1 MDIKDYAQMMSY
13 LTRPRDVVPDPSTI
27 NQEPRI
33 GYSGAGVVLDIGT
46 AGIKKAIPFVK
57 QKLNEIIPY
66 GGSTK
71 GIGTSTP
78 KADVTPER
86 NFINAFS
93 ELQNNYFGG
102 NFTKTSEALGQS
114 REKIKGI
121 FDRLR
126 Q

>member
-1 MDIKDYAQMMSY
+1 MYEDDYN
-13 LTRPRDVVPDPSTI
+13 PGPSTV

-33 GYSGAGVVLDIGT
+33 GYAGAGLVLDIGT

-86 NFINAFS
+86 NFTDAFT
-93 ELQNNYFGG
+93 ELQNTYFGK
-102 NFTKTSEALGQS
+102 NFTKAAADAPE
-114 REKIKGI
+114 
-121 FDRLR
+121 
-126 Q
+126 